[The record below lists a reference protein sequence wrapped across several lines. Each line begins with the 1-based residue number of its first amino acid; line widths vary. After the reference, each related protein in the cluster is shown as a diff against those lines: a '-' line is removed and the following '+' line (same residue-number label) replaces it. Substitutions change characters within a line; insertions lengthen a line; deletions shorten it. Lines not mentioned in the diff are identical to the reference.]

1 MGAGSCT
8 NSGTVTITVN
18 PTPTINITHPGDFC
32 SNDPEVNLSASPA
45 GGIWSGNG
53 ITNQTNGTFNPSVAN
68 TGANTITYQVTQAGC
83 SNTGTVTITVN
94 PTPII
99 NITNP
104 GSLCS
109 NDAEI
114 NLSASPAGGIWSGT
128 GITNPTNGTFNPSVA
143 GTGTHIITYTVGA
156 GLCSDSDQIT
166 IIVNQTPIINI
177 TSPGDFCSNYQA
189 TYLSATP
196 PGGIWTGAG
205 ITDATNGLF
214 NPSVAGA
221 GTHTITYT
229 VVGAGNCVNSDNIT
243 ITVKPTPVINITSK
257 QDFCFTDTPV
267 NLSATP
273 AGGTWSGTG
282 ITNPTNGTFD
292 PASANIGANEILYL
306 VTQNGCSEVESFTIN
321 VFNTPNTT
329 ITSIGAICY
338 DTTFVQLE
346 ASTPGGFWT
355 GNGVSPSGVFD
366 VAQAGIGMHHIVY
379 TINDVCFSSSS
390 IDIIVIKGVDD
401 YSFSVTN
408 PYCIGGDD
416 GKITIAATG
425 GTAPYT
431 YIIGND
437 TIADIYKQ
445 ALFSGLSNGIYNI
458 TITDNNGCFLITD
471 DIFLDEGNKD
481 CIKIPDAFTPN
492 GDGIND
498 EWIIENLWAFDKHV
512 VKVFN
517 RWGQQVYEGTHGSQP
532 WDGTLKGKPLPTGSY
547 MYILELNNTEIKKE
561 FVGIVTLIR

>member
-1 MGAGSCT
+1 ATGGT
-8 NSGTVTITVN
+8 WSGT
-18 PTPTINITHPGDFC
+18 
-32 SNDPEVNLSASPA
+32 
-45 GGIWSGNG
+45 G
-53 ITNQTNGTFNPSVAN
+53 ITNPTTGTFDPSAAN
-68 TGANTITYQVTQAGC
+68 TGANTITYQVTQ
-83 SNTGTVTITVN
+83 
-94 PTPII
+94 
-99 NITNP
+99 
-104 GSLCS
+104 
-109 NDAEI
+109 
-114 NLSASPAGGIWSGT
+114 
-128 GITNPTNGTFNPSVA
+128 
-143 GTGTHIITYTVGA
+143 
-156 GLCSDSDQIT
+156 
-166 IIVNQTPIINI
+166 
-177 TSPGDFCSNYQA
+177 
-189 TYLSATP
+189 
-196 PGGIWTGAG
+196 
-205 ITDATNGLF
+205 
-214 NPSVAGA
+214 
-221 GTHTITYT
+221 
-229 VVGAGNCVNSDNIT
+229 
-243 ITVKPTPVINITSK
+243 
-257 QDFCFTDTPV
+257 
-267 NLSATP
+267 
-273 AGGTWSGTG
+273 
-282 ITNPTNGTFD
+282 
-292 PASANIGANEILYL
+292 
-306 VTQNGCSEVESFTIN
+306 NGCSGVKNITIN
-321 VFNTPNTT
+321 VFETPNTT
-329 ITSIGAICY
+329 ITSVDVICY
-338 DTTFVQLE
+338 DTTFIQLE
-346 ASTPGGFWT
+346 ASTLGGFWT

-390 IDIIVIKGVDD
+390 IDIFVIKGVSD
-401 YSFSVTN
+401 YEYTVNS
-408 PYCIGGDD
+408 PYCMGGDD

-492 GDGIND
+492 GDGLND